1 MVENPR
7 HKESLHS
14 VASSSTCLNQILT
27 RKVRGRTGNQ
37 RKPFITEASVYKVMS
52 TGLKLCLLPQPV
64 PNTEQKPRATGGR
77 TENPLTPG
85 SRQKSTA
92 SEENRSKMPLPD
104 GEKTLLSSQTQA
116 KKDTLMLWESRG
128 KKTPSA
134 TVGKGERKKSWAKDP
149 APIPTEMYYYK
160 GGKGYFCPRPT
171 TNVWVFDH
179 HREEKAGKLRKSYH
193 WYPGM

>member
-14 VASSSTCLNQILT
+14 IASSSTCLNQTLS
-27 RKVRGRTGNQ
+27 RKIRGRIGNQ
-37 RKPFITEASVYKVMS
+37 RKPFITEASVCKVMS

-104 GEKTLLSSQTQA
+104 REKTLLSSQTQA
-116 KKDTLMLWESRG
+116 KT
-128 KKTPSA
+128 
-134 TVGKGERKKSWAKDP
+134 
-149 APIPTEMYYYK
+149 
-160 GGKGYFCPRPT
+160 
-171 TNVWVFDH
+171 H
-179 HREEKAGKLRKSYH
+179 
-193 WYPGM
+193 